1 MNRVLDLT
9 NLIQGFK
16 FSCQTE
22 GKSPKTIEWY
32 NDFLNKFRK
41 YLNFKGFPID
51 LKQINRDHVRAY
63 IAYLQNEAKLLGDP
77 RHFHQLRYRARFEL

>member
-1 MNRVLDLT
+1 MNSVLDLT

-32 NDFLNKFRK
+32 NDFLNGFRK
-41 YLNFKGFPID
+41 YLNFKRFPI
-51 LKQINRDHVRAY
+51 
-63 IAYLQNEAKLLGDP
+63 
-77 RHFHQLRYRARFEL
+77 